1 MAEKSKAKKIIL
13 WIIAVLAV
21 LLLSTAALFFYLFVS
36 ISPDFKSAALSDVD
50 YFAGA
55 RITQTV
61 LYRAMRSQ
69 KETDVRELKIS
80 NREMHSLMRI
90 AENADSLLYL
100 ITGAKPK
107 MKDGKNNFYKI
118 NYDNGVFSFKVR
130 LRDLFGKM
138 CIVGHGQAKLKYE
151 NGKLDIN
158 FISLKIGRYELS
170 DAKKE
175 EVKKYIYDYLKNDS
189 TYSIIRSAVL
199 KVDFVEYGNV
209 RIYYLPY
216 RLREHIRSTVIN

>member
-13 WIIAVLAV
+13 WIAAVLVV
-21 LLLSTAALFFYLFVS
+21 LLLTAAALFFYLFVS
-36 ISPDFKSAALSDVD
+36 ISPDFKSAALSDSD

-61 LYRAMRSQ
+61 LYRAMRS
-69 KETDVRELKIS
+69 KNETDVRELKIS

-107 MKDGKNNFYKI
+107 MKDGKNNFYKL
-118 NYDNGVFSFKVR
+118 NYDKGVFSFKVR
-130 LRDLFGKM
+130 VRDLFGKM
-138 CIVGHGQAKLKYE
+138 CFIGHGQAKLKYE
-151 NGKLDIN
+151 NGKLDIS
-158 FISLKIGRYELS
+158 FISLKVGRYELS
-170 DAKKE
+170 DAQKE
-175 EVKKYIYDYLKNDS
+175 KVKKYIFDYLKNNS
-189 TYSIIRSAVL
+189 TYSIVRSAVL

-209 RIYYLPY
+209 KVWYLPY
-216 RLREHIRSTVIN
+216 RLREHIKNAVIQ